1 MDDQCQDSG
10 AGGHVMNVKKRKLSP
25 IVASALVAVGLVVVL
40 AIGMFTVVLPQKDTA
55 ASLVK
60 EIASTQAQIVQ
71 ARALAEQK
79 PAQPIRVADM
89 FKLVKAMPD
98 EIDMTGIMLQLN
110 QTANDAGIEFDSISP
125 GASTVTGA
133 FQTIPIGLT
142 FNGNYYALTDFLFRL
157 RSLVTV
163 RGGALGSTG
172 RLFTV
177 KTLGFGAGVDGFP
190 NIAAT
195 LSVIAYVYGTGAPP
209 IVAPPTT
216 PSSTTTGTTDTTAT
230 PPPTTPAPVASGV
243 TN

>member
-1 MDDQCQDSG
+1 
-10 AGGHVMNVKKRKLSP
+10 MNTKKRKLSP
-25 IVASALVAVGLVVVL
+25 VAASAVVGFVVL
-40 AIGMFTVVLPQKDTA
+40 LVLALGMYLVVLPQKNTA
-55 ASLVK
+55 ASLAK
-60 EIASTQAQIVQ
+60 DIAATETQIVQ

-98 EIDMTGIMLQLN
+98 DVDMTGIILQLN
-110 QTANDAGIEFDSISP
+110 QTANDAGIEFDTIAPS
-125 GASTVTGA
+125 ASEVTGA
-133 FQTIPIGLT
+133 FQTVPISLT

-177 KTLGFGAGVDGFP
+177 KNISFGAGVGGFP
-190 NIAAT
+190 NIAAS

-209 IVAPPTT
+209 VVAAPA
-216 PSSTTTGTTDTTAT
+216 PSSATTTGTTDTTT
-230 PPPTTPAPVASGV
+230 TPTTPAPTEPAPVASGV

>member
-1 MDDQCQDSG
+1 
-10 AGGHVMNVKKRKLSP
+10 MNTKKRKLSP
-25 IVASALVAVGLVVVL
+25 VATSAIVGFVALLVL
-40 AIGMFTVVLPQKDTA
+40 AIGMYALVLPQKNTA
-55 ASLVK
+55 ASLAK
-60 EIASTQAQIVQ
+60 DIETTQTQIVQ

-98 EIDMTGIMLQLN
+98 DVDMTGIILQLN
-110 QTANDAGIEFDSISP
+110 QTADDSGIEFDTIAP
-125 GASTVTGA
+125 GASEVVGT
-133 FQTIPIGLT
+133 FQTVPISLT

-177 KTLGFGAGVDGFP
+177 KNIAFGAGVGGFP
-190 NIAAT
+190 NIAAS

-209 IVAPPTT
+209 VVAAPTPASTTTTGTDTTAPPTT
-216 PSSTTTGTTDTTAT
+216 PA
-230 PPPTTPAPVASGV
+230 PTTPAPVASGV

>member
-1 MDDQCQDSG
+1 
-10 AGGHVMNVKKRKLSP
+10 MNTKKRKLSP
-25 IVASALVAVGLVVVL
+25 VAASVLVGAVALVVL
-40 AIGMFTVVLPQKDTA
+40 AIGMYAVVLPQKHTA
-55 ASLVK
+55 ASLAE
-60 EIASTQAQIVQ
+60 EIAATQTQILQ

-98 EIDMTGIMLQLN
+98 DVDMTGIILQLN
-110 QTANDAGIEFDSISP
+110 QTANDAGIEFDTIAP
-125 GASTVTGA
+125 GASEVSTN
-133 FQTIPIGLT
+133 FQEIPISLT

-177 KTLGFGAGVDGFP
+177 KTIGFGAGVGGFP
-190 NIAAT
+190 NIAAS
-195 LSVIAYVYGTGAPP
+195 LSVIAYVYGTGLPPVVAAP
-209 IVAPPTT
+209 T
-216 PSSTTTGTTDTTAT
+216 PSSTTTTTDGATTPAPT
-230 PPPTTPAPVASGV
+230 PTPTTPAPVASGV